1 VVVGYVGTLSVLV
14 LCLQCLLRTKTITS
28 LRHKFGLGKKALNAD
43 YVPEGDYV
51 ARHGGATILSF
62 QAVRCVTNTALT
74 GTLTA
79 TAVSDRS
86 IGSIVNATAAVSSI
100 IVASDVV
107 AHIAQAYATL
117 LSLALLVH
125 PISQG
130 RCFAAH
136 ATVASFPIFLCIFYR
151 NMWPLMTVALSPG
164 DGQDT
169 LAWASLV
176 LACIAGV
183 IVPICEPYPYIPYD
197 PASPQARPSP
207 EQTASLLSL
216 VSYSFLD
223 SIIFAST
230 RARPLSV
237 DVLPSQLDTDDI
249 EALKPRAYRLLDP
262 FRNAESHSGSP
273 QRIHMLRGLLATFWH
288 SWVLQALLYALGP
301 ALRLGQPI
309 GTNRLLAYLE
319 THGAGTLVRPWVWIA
334 WIALAPLVT
343 EVVAQLN
350 QWIGTRVCVQVEA
363 IISALVYD
371 HALRVRVVRQTD
383 ASSVTGISQTKGG
396 PSTKTKD
403 VVGRLSNLVTSGQRS
418 RKLLREF
425 RLRLFDR
432 SRKYLGWQGL
442 HRSFGGDPTSL

>member
-1 VVVGYVGTLSVLV
+1 VLVGYISTLSALV
-14 LCLQCLLRTKTITS
+14 LCLQRLRRTKTITS
-28 LRHKFGLGKKALNAD
+28 LRCASGPVKKALNAD
-43 YVPEGDYV
+43 YVPEGSYV
-51 ARHGGATILSF
+51 TRHGGPTILSF
-62 QAVRCVTNTALT
+62 QAVRFVTNTALT
-74 GTLTA
+74 GTLSA
-79 TAVSDRS
+79 TAISNRS
-86 IGSIVNATAAVSSI
+86 IGNIVSAIAAVSSI
-100 IVASDVV
+100 TVASDVF
-107 AHIAQAYATL
+107 AHIAQAYGTL
-117 LSLALLVH
+117 LSLALLIH

-130 RCFAAH
+130 RRFAAH
-136 ATVASFPIFLCIFYR
+136 ATFASFSVFVCNFYR
-151 NMWPLMTVALSPG
+151 NVWPLMTVALSPA
-164 DGQDT
+164 DEHDP

-183 IVPICEPYPYIPYD
+183 IVPICEPHAYIPYD
-197 PASPQARPSP
+197 PASPQAQPSP

-223 SIIFAST
+223 PIIFAST
-230 RARPLSV
+230 RARHLSV

-262 FRNAESHSGSP
+262 FHDAESRSGSP

-288 SWVLQALLYALGP
+288 SWALQALLYALGP

-343 EVVAQLN
+343 EVVVQLN

-371 HALRVRVVRQTD
+371 HALRVRVVRLTD
-383 ASSVTGISQTKGG
+383 PSPATDIPQAKGG
-396 PSTKTKD
+396 QSTKTMD
-403 VVGRLSNLVTSGQRS
+403 VVGRRSNLVTSG
-418 RKLLREF
+418 
-425 RLRLFDR
+425 
-432 SRKYLGWQGL
+432 
-442 HRSFGGDPTSL
+442 